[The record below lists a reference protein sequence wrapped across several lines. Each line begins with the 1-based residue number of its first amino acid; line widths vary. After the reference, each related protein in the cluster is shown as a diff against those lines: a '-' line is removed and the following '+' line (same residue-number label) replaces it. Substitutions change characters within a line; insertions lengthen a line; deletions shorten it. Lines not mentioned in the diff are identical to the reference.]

1 MLLLGT
7 AYAANIGGNGTVVGS
22 PPNAIAAAALD
33 LTFFEWF
40 RVGFPTMLAM
50 FPLVIASLWFV
61 IKPEKDAYVNKIDIA
76 TFQWSSRSKGAVAL
90 FLFTI
95 ICWIFSSQ
103 ISNLISLKK
112 FDHMIAIL
120 ITALAPATGLISW

>member
-1 MLLLGT
+1 M
-7 AYAANIGGNGTVVGS
+7 VGS

-95 ICWIFSSQ
+95 ICWIFQ
-103 ISNLISLKK
+103 
-112 FDHMIAIL
+112 ARYP
-120 ITALAPATGLISW
+120 T